1 MVLSQLERPRA
12 RGGGGS
18 DGDDLGH
25 AFARRP
31 VRARRKVGA
40 EPSVVEMS
48 VGVDQARQGQREGDS
63 WVGGASTWYARSSLV
78 SVPFGFRPQSLQGNY
93 LSILRLLDM
102 SVNLVFNCHLGPG
115 LEISFVGLG
124 PSGAWLAPCAQ
135 DAVVISERP
144 GGSKEVLLVLAHHE
158 SELRA
163 PACGVGISGGS
174 RLFNFGPAFRST
186 AWRRLVLSTPRRR
199 RMSVD
204 LVRIVDSIHRDK
216 NISKDILFEGIQSAL
231 TTAARKHY
239 PEAAE
244 IEVRIDPDSG
254 AIEATKDGVKMD
266 PSELGRIA
274 AQTAKQV
281 IIQKIREA
289 ERDSLFDE
297 FEDQRSDLVTGTVQ
311 RFEGGAVIVNL
322 GKTDAILP
330 RSEQI
335 PGESYHPNERIRAI
349 ILDVRKVG
357 QRVKII
363 LSRTHPD
370 FVRRLFELEI
380 PEIAD
385 QIIAIRALARE
396 AGYRS
401 KVAVTSIDT
410 KVDAVGA
417 CVGVRGTRIKN
428 IVDELGGERID
439 IVRWNESLQVLIP
452 NALQPAEID
461 EVMLCHLLGRGIV
474 LVRDDQLS
482 LAIGRRGQNVR
493 LASKLVGWDIEIM
506 TAEELEE
513 VIEKAVKA
521 FEKIEV
527 VDVELA
533 ERLVEQ
539 GILSYDDL
547 SVMEITDLVNTIEGL
562 TEEQATEIVARAEV
576 LAEEQTDELPRRK
589 GSRGSAASEPARS
602 SIPWKKENRI
612 APQTRRPSAQERRR
626 RVCGA
631 EMPMIQEDTADAAIG
646 ELDSALPTELASEID
661 GESFPDDGPDSERD
675 EASEE
680 EIHDVALAAESS
692 SYSPQGHEVTSPPS
706 EHDQGAGIRIVTEA
720 VEQTAPEHAAG
731 CTRIEL
737 PNGPSQK
744 DGRIGRATILLRSA
758 AKCRRFDGARTSR
771 HAAPGPGLGQ
781 PATDWF
787 PSSASSAR
795 NSRAGLA
802 YYR

>member
-1 MVLSQLERPRA
+1 
-12 RGGGGS
+12 
-18 DGDDLGH
+18 
-25 AFARRP
+25 
-31 VRARRKVGA
+31 
-40 EPSVVEMS
+40 
-48 VGVDQARQGQREGDS
+48 
-63 WVGGASTWYARSSLV
+63 
-78 SVPFGFRPQSLQGNY
+78 
-93 LSILRLLDM
+93 
-102 SVNLVFNCHLGPG
+102 
-115 LEISFVGLG
+115 
-124 PSGAWLAPCAQ
+124 
-135 DAVVISERP
+135 
-144 GGSKEVLLVLAHHE
+144 
-158 SELRA
+158 
-163 PACGVGISGGS
+163 
-174 RLFNFGPAFRST
+174 
-186 AWRRLVLSTPRRR
+186 
-199 RMSVD
+199 MSVD

-231 TTAARKHY
+231 STAARKHY
-239 PEAAE
+239 PEASE

-521 FEKIEV
+521 FERIDN

-539 GILSYDDL
+539 GILSFDDL
-547 SVMEITDLVNTIEGL
+547 SVMEISDLVNTIEGL
-562 TEEQATEIVARAEV
+562 TEEQAQEIVSRAEV
-576 LAEEQTDELPRRK
+576 LAEEQTEELPRRK
-589 GSRGSAASEPARS
+589 GSRGAPSEPAPVIELPPEEGSADGVPLS
-602 SIPWKKENRI
+602 SETDS
-612 APQTRRPSAQERRR
+612 QSDDEYVDVDSDQ
-626 RVCGA
+626 VSDDDLGA
-631 EMPMIQEDTADAAIG
+631 IVEEG
-646 ELDSALPTELASEID
+646 SALPTEPVATID
-661 GESFPDDGPDSERD
+661 GEPTSYDSTEPERD

-680 EIHDVALAAESS
+680 EIHDVALAVERST
-692 SYSPQGHEVTSPPS
+692 YSPQGHEVTSPPS
-706 EHDQGAGIRIVTEA
+706 ENDQGDGIRIVTEA
-720 VEQTAPEHAAG
+720 VEQTAP
-731 CTRIEL
+731 
-737 PNGPSQK
+737 K
-744 DGRIGRATILLRSA
+744 RAS
-758 AKCRRFDGARTSR
+758 GASKPTSR
-771 HAAPGPGLGQ
+771 ADRGAESTG
-781 PATDWF
+781 DD
-787 PSSASSAR
+787 S
-795 NSRAGLA
+795 
-802 YYR
+802 